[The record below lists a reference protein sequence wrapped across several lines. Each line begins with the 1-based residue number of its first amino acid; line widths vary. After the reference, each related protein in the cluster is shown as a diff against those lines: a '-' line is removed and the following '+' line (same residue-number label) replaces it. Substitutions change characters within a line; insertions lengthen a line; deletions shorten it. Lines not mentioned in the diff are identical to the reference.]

1 MHATASEETIMKS
14 LVAAALLILSSS
26 AMSEAATLK
35 FPSEAPIASITIPD
49 SWGPKETE
57 TGVDATSDDSA
68 IYISVDIAD
77 AKTSD
82 KVIDD
87 AVTFLQKN
95 GVKIDGSTQKQS
107 DEKINGM
114 DMTNFDWT
122 GTDSDGDVDVSL
134 SLLSP
139 RADKLLVI
147 TYWGSKDTEKKH
159 ANELQAIANSLK
171 PAD

>member
-1 MHATASEETIMKS
+1 VKS

-26 AMSEAATLK
+26 AVSHAATLK

-77 AKTSD
+77 EKTSD

-87 AVTFLQKN
+87 AIAFLEKN
-95 GVKIDGSTQKQS
+95 GVKIDGSSQKQS

-139 RADKLLVI
+139 KPGKLLVV
-147 TYWGSKDTEKKH
+147 TYWGSKDTEQKH
-159 ANELQAIANSLK
+159 AHELQAIANSMK
-171 PAD
+171 PAS

>member
-1 MHATASEETIMKS
+1 MK
-14 LVAAALLILSSS
+14 LLAAAGLLVLSSS
-26 AMSEAATLK
+26 ALSQAATLK

-77 AKTSD
+77 EKTSD

-87 AVTFLQKN
+87 AIAFLEKN
-95 GVKIDGSTQKQS
+95 GVKIDGSTQKRS

-122 GTDSDGDVDVSL
+122 GTDSEGAVDVSL

-139 RADKLLVI
+139 KPGKLLVV
-147 TYWGSKDTEKKH
+147 TYWGAKDTEQKH
-159 ANELQAIANSLK
+159 AQELQAIANSMK